1 MFASADNNRKKR
13 GSPIRPK
20 ASRKPSSLSR
30 RGSIGGKTVRK
41 RPSGS
46 RGRSSGRKELSTLL
60 HWASTVLFAGIV
72 GIGAYYFLILPYFYR
87 WKPCY
92 GSTEYDICIPHG
104 YSIYGIDL
112 SHHQGNID
120 WSAVSRLKEGE
131 YPLGFVFIK
140 ATEGGN
146 HKDDKYNHN
155 IEEARSQGFVCG
167 SYHYYNP
174 GTSPSRQAEF
184 FIKNVTVQ
192 KGDLPPVVDVEKKG
206 ANKASLQ
213 RELLVWLDMVEEYYG
228 IRPIIYT
235 NYKFRKRYLDNP
247 QFDKYHFWIAHYYVE
262 NPKEDCDWIFWQFS
276 DRGRIDGVREQID
289 VNVFRGSTLEL
300 NKLMVVRTVKS
311 GNLVK

>member
-206 ANKASLQ
+206 PTKPRYSVSCWSGLIWLRSIMVYGPLYIQTINFENAIWIILSLINTISGLPTIMLRIQ
-213 RELLVWLDMVEEYYG
+213 RKTVTGYFG
-228 IRPIIYT
+228 NSPT
-235 NYKFRKRYLDNP
+235 
-247 QFDKYHFWIAHYYVE
+247 
-262 NPKEDCDWIFWQFS
+262 EDVLMES
-276 DRGRIDGVREQID
+276 V
-289 VNVFRGSTLEL
+289 S
-300 NKLMVVRTVKS
+300 KLM
-311 GNLVK
+311 